1 MPHSVTQGDMPG
13 PSRPHGS
20 QKSAPAMIARA
31 RKPRT
36 REESLRNEG
45 RGARRCRRR
54 ALAQDPRGPAGTRF
68 SGEGQVTVQRGS
80 WDPSRGRGAA
90 GRGQPRRSLGVPV
103 SQPAGPRPSTSLSQ
117 ETGPGGSR
125 QRRGRWGWGRGSCS
139 LPKLGV
145 RVGVSRAASPLQLP
159 LARALDLSPRA
170 SCEA

>member
-1 MPHSVTQGDMPG
+1 MAHGLGPVPHSVTQGDMPG

-54 ALAQDPRGPAGTRF
+54 ALAQDPRGPTGTRF
-68 SGEGQVTVQRGS
+68 SGEGQVTVQRGG

-125 QRRGRWGWGRGSCS
+125 QRRWT
-139 LPKLGV
+139 
-145 RVGVSRAASPLQLP
+145 VGVGEGIVFFTEIGRAGGGVTSCQSPP
-159 LARALDLSPRA
+159 AAP
-170 SCEA
+170 CPCP